1 LNELKVGL
9 LALFTIATIVV
20 MSLKITSNQSGFGDY
35 ITYRTVIRDASGI
48 FPKTPIKVAG
58 ISAGRI
64 KTIELANNNALITF
78 EVLKKVE
85 IPKDSKLRIKS
96 VGFLGDKYLEIVI
109 GKDTEILESMGLV
122 LAEEGAGIENL
133 VKDVTEVMADVK
145 VVIGSIKDTLVPK
158 DREEPMKKIL
168 RDVEVLVAN
177 TKDATKTMKEIF
189 QDNQGKIDNLIA
201 NLEKFS
207 GDIAKQ
213 VDKDEP
219 ESAMSDVKRILGNV
233 DKMTEDL
240 KNLVADVKAGKGTVG
255 KLLVEDEIADR
266 VEETLSGV
274 QKLVGKVN
282 DIRTELALFTGANTD
297 YGAETDL
304 SLKIFP
310 SPERFYL
317 LGLTT
322 SEFGPEKEKQTTTI
336 TNGVTS
342 TEVRRE
348 RDKDTYRFNVQIG
361 RKLQNWTFRGGLIE
375 SSGGLGVDYEKN
387 QWGSR
392 FSMEVFD
399 YRDNIGVNLRLST
412 EIQIWNV
419 FYGKVALEDVLQ
431 KARSATI
438 SVGLRFNDED
448 LKGLIGFFL

>member
-1 LNELKVGL
+1 MNELKVGL

-438 SVGLRFNDED
+438 SAGLRFNDED

>member
-35 ITYRTVIRDASGI
+35 VTYRTVIRDASGI

-109 GKDTEILESMGLV
+109 GKETEILESMGLV

-213 VDKDEP
+213 VDKNEP

-399 YRDNIGVNLRLST
+399 YRDNVGVNLRLST

-438 SVGLRFNDED
+438 SAGLRFNDED

>member
-1 LNELKVGL
+1 
-9 LALFTIATIVV
+9 
-20 MSLKITSNQSGFGDY
+20 
-35 ITYRTVIRDASGI
+35 
-48 FPKTPIKVAG
+48 
-58 ISAGRI
+58 
-64 KTIELANNNALITF
+64 
-78 EVLKKVE
+78 
-85 IPKDSKLRIKS
+85 
-96 VGFLGDKYLEIVI
+96 
-109 GKDTEILESMGLV
+109 V

-438 SVGLRFNDED
+438 SAGLRFNDED

>member
-1 LNELKVGL
+1 MNELKVGL

-177 TKDATKTMKEIF
+177 T
-189 QDNQGKIDNLIA
+189 
-201 NLEKFS
+201 
-207 GDIAKQ
+207 
-213 VDKDEP
+213 
-219 ESAMSDVKRILGNV
+219 
-233 DKMTEDL
+233 
-240 KNLVADVKAGKGTVG
+240 
-255 KLLVEDEIADR
+255 
-266 VEETLSGV
+266 
-274 QKLVGKVN
+274 
-282 DIRTELALFTGANTD
+282 
-297 YGAETDL
+297 
-304 SLKIFP
+304 
-310 SPERFYL
+310 
-317 LGLTT
+317 
-322 SEFGPEKEKQTTTI
+322 
-336 TNGVTS
+336 
-342 TEVRRE
+342 
-348 RDKDTYRFNVQIG
+348 
-361 RKLQNWTFRGGLIE
+361 
-375 SSGGLGVDYEKN
+375 
-387 QWGSR
+387 
-392 FSMEVFD
+392 
-399 YRDNIGVNLRLST
+399 
-412 EIQIWNV
+412 
-419 FYGKVALEDVLQ
+419 
-431 KARSATI
+431 
-438 SVGLRFNDED
+438 
-448 LKGLIGFFL
+448 

>member
-438 SVGLRFNDED
+438 SAGLRFNDED